1 MCLAVPG
8 KIVSI
13 TEAEELGLRRGKI
26 DFGGVIKE
34 VCLAFTPE
42 ASVDDYV
49 LVHVGFALSV
59 VDEAEAQKIF
69 ETLREIDRFEALGPE
84 NQELGEKVARGK
96 LKARNPLA

>member
-13 TEAEELGLRRGKI
+13 FEEDPPEVRRGKV
-26 DFGGVIKE
+26 DFAGVQKE

-42 ASVDDYV
+42 ASVGSYV

-59 VDEAEAQKIF
+59 VDEDEARRIF
-69 ETLREIDRFEALGPE
+69 ETLDEMER
-84 NQELGEKVARGK
+84 
-96 LKARNPLA
+96 LAAAEDGTP

>member
-13 TEAEELGLRRGKI
+13 FEEDPPEVRRGKV
-26 DFGGVIKE
+26 DFAGVQKE

-42 ASVDDYV
+42 ASVGSYV

-59 VDEAEAQKIF
+59 VDEEEAQRIF
-69 ETLREIDRFEALGPE
+69 ETLSEMERLEAAEDG
-84 NQELGEKVARGK
+84 GT
-96 LKARNPLA
+96 

>member
-13 TEAEELGLRRGKI
+13 FEEDPPEVRRGKV
-26 DFGGVIKE
+26 DFAGVQKE

-42 ASVDDYV
+42 ASVGSYV

-59 VDEAEAQKIF
+59 VDEEEARRIF
-69 ETLREIDRFEALGPE
+69 ETLDEMERLEAAEAG
-84 NQELGEKVARGK
+84 GT
-96 LKARNPLA
+96 

>member
-13 TEAEELGLRRGKI
+13 FEEDPPEVRRGKV
-26 DFGGVIKE
+26 DFAGVQKE

-42 ASVDDYV
+42 ASVGSYV

-59 VDEAEAQKIF
+59 VDEEEAQRIF
-69 ETLREIDRFEALGPE
+69 ETLNEME
-84 NQELGEKVARGK
+84 Q
-96 LKARNPLA
+96 LAAAEDDSP